1 MPLVMGKTAR
11 GKTKNGARRRI
22 GRRFAG
28 SAGVCALVA
37 AVAPGSNG
45 VMFSPEAES
54 LVDRAADFHRAL
66 HAWYDAYHRLLP
78 WREVTSPYRT
88 VVSEFMCQQTQVDT
102 VIPYFNRWVA
112 EWPDFTAL
120 AEADEAA
127 VMKAWEGLGY
137 YRRAR
142 NLHALAREVVLMAAP
157 PHTADGWI
165 ELPGVGAY
173 TAAAIASI
181 AYGDAVAVV
190 DGNVVRV
197 LTRLTGDTRVFKDNG
212 AAVKA
217 VEPLATALIDEVFPG
232 DYNQALM
239 ELGATICFR
248 RKPLCA
254 LCPVREF
261 CAADARKNADDIPRL
276 LPKATEKIAVNRLF
290 ARNADGALL
299 LRRYEGGAATLAG
312 LCELPEA
319 TGLVPIPDEADL
331 LAVKKRAITTR
342 QYTESI
348 YACAV
353 TPAFVR
359 RVARDKGLFWAGA
372 AELGTITLS
381 GPHRK
386 WVEELT
392 ASGK

>member
-1 MPLVMGKTAR
+1 
-11 GKTKNGARRRI
+11 
-22 GRRFAG
+22 
-28 SAGVCALVA
+28 
-37 AVAPGSNG
+37 
-45 VMFSPEAES
+45 MFRSEAES
-54 LVDRAADFHRAL
+54 LIERVPDFHRVL
-66 HAWYDAYHRLLP
+66 HAWYDAYHRQLP

-88 VVSEFMCQQTQVDT
+88 TVSEFMCQQTQVDT

-112 EWPDFTAL
+112 AWPDFRAL

-142 NLHALAREVVLMAAP
+142 NLHALAREVLLMEAP
-157 PHTADGWI
+157 PRTADGWI

-181 AYGDAVAVV
+181 AYGDPVAVV

-197 LTRLTGDTRVFKDNG
+197 LTRLTGDTRTFKDNG

-217 VEPLATALIDEVFPG
+217 VDALATALIDPVFPG

-239 ELGATICFR
+239 ELGATVCFR
-248 RKPLCA
+248 KKPLCA

-261 CAADARKNADDIPRL
+261 CAADARKSAEAIPRL
-276 LPKATEKIAVNRLF
+276 LPKAVEHIALNRLF
-290 ARNADGALL
+290 VRDAAGALL
-299 LRRYEGGAATLAG
+299 LRRYAGDAVTLSG

-319 TGLVPIPDEADL
+319 TDLVPLLDEADRI
-331 LAVKKRAITTR
+331 AVKKRAITTR
-342 QYTESI
+342 RYTESI
-348 YACAV
+348 YAIPV
-353 TPAFVR
+353 TPELLRRVR
-359 RVARDKGLFWAGA
+359 RDKNLFWASP
-372 AELGTITLS
+372 AELATLTLS

-386 WVEELT
+386 WVGELMERS
-392 ASGK
+392 A